1 MIISILKHII
11 GFIPALISTAV
22 AFVSVFTVNT
32 QVLKDE
38 IAGQIQRITEL
49 ETAYSSGEIAPV
61 DEAGFFNGDL
71 KAELENG
78 IKFNEMRF
86 LATHNS
92 YQTPNTDTTKKLF
105 SGLSDITFGLVKAE
119 LADFYSPTL
128 TEQLN
133 LGIRS
138 FEIDIEVFD
147 RNGEIS
153 FTCMHSPY
161 LEMTT
166 SCYDFALA
174 MKEIAMWSDNNPDH
188 LPITIIIEPKEAF
201 LPLKDMKAFGIGY
214 ADEFEKVLYETL
226 GDKLFTPSDMLRDY
240 ASFGEMRAADDWCK
254 VKDMLGKVIILLHS
268 FGDTEEYIALDPSIK
283 SQAMFPM
290 LREKDIDRDCTSF
303 VLVNNPS
310 ALMKSN
316 EEIIYEKKIIVRT
329 RADKFT
335 EIRANRLE
343 NAMKSGAQIVSTDYP
358 FTNDLKSD
366 DYFVSFENRKTTET
380 NK

>member
-1 MIISILKHII
+1 MPMNIIKYII
-11 GFIPALISTAV
+11 RFVPAFISALIAL
-22 AFVSVFTVNT
+22 VSVFSVNPKM
-32 QVLKDE
+32 LEEE
-38 IAGQIQRITEL
+38 IAGQLQRISEL
-49 ETAYSSGEIAPV
+49 ESAYASGEIAPV
-61 DEAGFFNGDL
+61 NEADFFNGDL

-92 YQTPNTDTTKKLF
+92 YQTPNTRATKKLF
-105 SGLSDITFGLVKAE
+105 SALSDITFGLVNSE
-119 LADFYSPTL
+119 ITEFFSPTL

-138 FEIDIEVFD
+138 LEIDIEVFD
-147 RNGEIS
+147 RKGEIS

-161 LEMTT
+161 FEMTT

-188 LPITIIIEPKEAF
+188 LPITIIIEPKETF
-201 LPLKDMKAFGIGY
+201 LPMKNMKALDISY
-214 ADEFEKVLYETL
+214 TDDFEKVLYETL

-254 VKDMLGKVIILLHS
+254 VRDMLGKVIILLHECET
-268 FGDTEEYIALDPSIK
+268 TEDYISLDPTIK
-283 SQAMFPM
+283 TQAMFPM
-290 LREKDIDRDCTSF
+290 LREKDIDRDCTAF
-303 VLVNNPS
+303 ILANMPDVLLKNNE
-310 ALMKSN
+310 K
-316 EEIIYEKKIIVRT
+316 IIYEKKIVART

-335 EIRANRLE
+335 EITTDRLE

-358 FTNDLKSD
+358 YTNDMKPD
-366 DYFVSFENRKTTET
+366 DYFVSFENRKTIEI